1 MATEPMEKVEYEPVV
16 KIREFISAPVNSQNA
31 RTVVL
36 YGVAAALISL
46 APLPFGPLGAFCIA
60 VLAAER
66 KK

>member
-16 KIREFISAPVNSQNA
+16 KIREFVTAPVSSQNA

-36 YGVAAALISL
+36 YGVAAAFASL
-46 APLPFGPLGAFCIA
+46 APLPFGPVGALCVA